1 MSIQKVYVILLC
13 KNNIIYKLIK
23 MNYTNNFFY
32 TSTVKD
38 FLEYIRRNRVDE
50 IVESMCDCAQ
60 KFGVSCGNREIDS
73 WKNNFKAITELLRSS
88 DVAGDAIIGFEYI
101 IPVGGRIDCVLFGHG
116 QDGAANMIHIELK
129 QWSNKNV
136 SEHYNGYTFCTD
148 LIVEGGR
155 QTRYESHPSAQAVE
169 YQNHL
174 LNHICAFE
182 NKNINLYGFAYCY
195 NYQSMGKNPVL
206 CDSAYNHVTNS
217 CPLYCEDQRTEFAQK
232 LNELIGLGKG
242 EVILKKIVN
251 SEIGITKRLQDA
263 AKTMFDGAEDSEEF
277 SLIGTQLDAYNEI
290 LGAIQNTDKENEKTV
305 VIVKGGPG
313 TGKSVIAMRL
323 ISGLAKTGNFQ
334 NIFYSTRSTSLVKGY
349 KEILKNV
356 SYANGQDCKATG
368 LIKKNVT
375 IKPHLSDN
383 CTGESWIDALI
394 VDEAHRIEKSSN
406 DQNEKNKRNQT
417 HLTQIMNMLFSSR
430 VSVFFIDDFQSVKK
444 MEIGTSENIKNCA
457 NNYYE
462 KIIAENKAYLNGA
475 KGAYHGGIP
484 KVKREL
490 EKAEENYQKVLD
502 SGNPEE
508 IRDAEKKIRSL
519 KGELEYGPE
528 WVKDATPSKVKVNV
542 IEFELKDQ
550 FRCNGSN
557 NYIDWVERVLY
568 KTPRTQNV
576 KLDRS
581 KYEFE
586 VFDSPSLMYQ
596 KVREMDDFGRF
607 ADEML
612 EKGYS
617 YDDILKA
624 AKGKEFKQKSRLLA
638 GWCWP
643 WEQKRVEEN
652 GDLLHEIVITE
663 DDGSSFSI
671 PWETLKKGRKSTGI
685 YRNRYAKNAEVW
697 LNDVNGINQTGC
709 IDSAQGWEVD
719 YIGVII
725 AGDLKYDP
733 DKDCLCSNDAVWNQ
747 DRNVPKEGLEKDR
760 ITKNIYRVLMTRGKK
775 GCYIYACDPQV
786 REYIKRLLKQ

>member
-1 MSIQKVYVILLC
+1 
-13 KNNIIYKLIK
+13 

-263 AKTMFDGAEDSEEF
+263 AKTMFDGAVNSEEF

-323 ISGLAKTGNFQ
+323 IAGLAKTGGFQ

-457 NNYYE
+457 NNYYD

-624 AKGKEFKQKSRLLA
+624 AKGKEFKQRSRLLA

>member
-1 MSIQKVYVILLC
+1 
-13 KNNIIYKLIK
+13 

-263 AKTMFDGAEDSEEF
+263 AKTMFDGAVNSEEF

-323 ISGLAKTGNFQ
+323 IAGLAKTGGVQ

-457 NNYYE
+457 NNYYD

-624 AKGKEFKQKSRLLA
+624 AKGKEFKQRSRLLA

>member
-1 MSIQKVYVILLC
+1 
-13 KNNIIYKLIK
+13 

-263 AKTMFDGAEDSEEF
+263 AKTMFDGAVNSEEF

-323 ISGLAKTGNFQ
+323 IAGLAKTGGFQ

-457 NNYYE
+457 NNYYD

-624 AKGKEFKQKSRLLA
+624 AKGKEFKQRSRLLA

-747 DRNVPKEGLEKDR
+747 DRNVP
-760 ITKNIYRVLMTRGKK
+760 
-775 GCYIYACDPQV
+775 
-786 REYIKRLLKQ
+786 

>member
-1 MSIQKVYVILLC
+1 
-13 KNNIIYKLIK
+13 

>member
-1 MSIQKVYVILLC
+1 
-13 KNNIIYKLIK
+13 

-263 AKTMFDGAEDSEEF
+263 AKTMFDGAVNSEEF

-323 ISGLAKTGNFQ
+323 IAGLAKTGGFQ

-457 NNYYE
+457 NNYYD

-607 ADEML
+607 ADAML

-624 AKGKEFKQKSRLLA
+624 AKGKEFKQRSRLLA

>member
-1 MSIQKVYVILLC
+1 
-13 KNNIIYKLIK
+13 

-290 LGAIQNTDKENEKTV
+290 LGAIQKTDKKNEKTV

-457 NNYYE
+457 NNYYD

-568 KTPRTQNV
+568 KTPRTKNV

>member
-1 MSIQKVYVILLC
+1 
-13 KNNIIYKLIK
+13 

-50 IVESMCDCAQ
+50 IVESMCGCAQ

-444 MEIGTSENIKNCA
+444 IEIGTSENIKSCA

>member
-1 MSIQKVYVILLC
+1 
-13 KNNIIYKLIK
+13 

-263 AKTMFDGAEDSEEF
+263 AKTMFDGAVNSEEF

-323 ISGLAKTGNFQ
+323 IAGLAKTGGFQ

-368 LIKKNVT
+368 RIKKNVT

-457 NNYYE
+457 NNYYD

-624 AKGKEFKQKSRLLA
+624 AKGKEFKQRSRLLA

>member
-1 MSIQKVYVILLC
+1 
-13 KNNIIYKLIK
+13 

-129 QWSNKNV
+129 QWSNDNV

-444 MEIGTSENIKNCA
+444 IEIGTSENIKSCA